1 MFFKSINRID
11 KYLVRLPQKIGEKCC
26 ITRIRDENRDMTT
39 NLTDFIFI
47 IRENYEKLY
56 VNKLD
61 NLNDMSKFTKRL
73 LNLTQNRKS
82 E

>member
-1 MFFKSINRID
+1 MKSINRID
-11 KYLVRLPQKIGEKCC
+11 KYLVRLPQEREEKCC

-61 NLNDMSKFTKRL
+61 NLNDMGKFTERL
-73 LNLTQNRKS
+73 LNLTRNRKS